1 MELEEARNRAFNK
14 FKKLQNIEILCPAL
28 WVKIK
33 FNRDWFY
40 HIVYKNSRHK
50 RWINEQII
58 RFQCF
63 LDVEEIIKKSHLYQ
77 EYAVKTEEIKTR
89 NHGQNKLEKKIVEYF
104 WLVWVIVH
112 NNEKSRVRVVL
123 RKISWKD
130 YAEYRSVIP
139 ARNIKWYRNFIW
151 PVN

>member
-40 HIVYKNSRHK
+40 HIVYKNSKHK
-50 RWINEQII
+50 RWVNEQII

-63 LDVEEIIKKSHLYQ
+63 LDVEEIIKKSHLY
-77 EYAVKTEEIKTR
+77 
-89 NHGQNKLEKKIVEYF
+89 
-104 WLVWVIVH
+104 
-112 NNEKSRVRVVL
+112 
-123 RKISWKD
+123 
-130 YAEYRSVIP
+130 
-139 ARNIKWYRNFIW
+139 
-151 PVN
+151 